1 MLRVKNQERTAR
13 VKLQRAELAERIERV
28 RLERAEATLRRL
40 QDLQRK
46 EQEREERERIEQERI
61 AQAPSPQ
68 DEILDTFRLGLTVEG
83 LEAELYKAM
92 GITKGSAAAAHNLK
106 Q

>member
-1 MLRVKNQERTAR
+1 MKYLIKPS
-13 VKLQRAELAERIERV
+13 
-28 RLERAEATLRRL
+28 TLRTLLDLASKGLISPDTPFEDILPIYRHGGKKKVKVDPLELPRL
-40 QDLQRK
+40 
-46 EQEREERERIEQERI
+46 
-61 AQAPSPQ
+61 PQ